1 VPTPADIAVVGGGI
15 AGASVAHEL
24 AATRSVVLLEAEQA
38 LGTHATARSAATWI
52 PGHGVAAVRALVVAS
67 GPRFARL
74 AAASGE
80 PALLAPRPVLWVA
93 TDAAGEAALARQLA
107 ERAGE
112 PHAAVVLDPGEA
124 LRRCPALRGVRAAAL
139 VEDAADVDVDAL
151 HRACVRGLRARGG
164 TVRARAR
171 VAALRRDGAG
181 WAIVLADGD
190 VVHAGEVVDAAG
202 AWADVVAAAAGVP
215 PVGLTPLRRTIAVA
229 RVPDPGR
236 LRAPHGGPLPMV
248 CEAADR
254 WYFKA
259 DGPHL
264 LVSPADETPAE
275 PGDARPDERD
285 VALALERVEEATGL
299 GLRSVATSWA
309 GLRTFVPDR
318 RPVVGA
324 WPDHPG
330 FWFVAGQGGSGIETA
345 PALAALAAAVVTG
358 AAPPDDVA
366 VDPADLAPAR
376 TAAPRLG

>member
-1 VPTPADIAVVGGGI
+1 VLTSPDIAVVGGGI

-24 AATRSVVLLEAEQA
+24 AATRSVVLLEAEPA

-52 PGHGVAAVRALVVAS
+52 PGHGVAAVRALTAAS

-74 AAASGE
+74 AAACDA
-80 PALLAPRPVLWVA
+80 PPLLAPRPVLWVA

-112 PHAAVVLDPGEA
+112 PAGPVAVDPGEA
-124 LRRCPALRGVRAAAL
+124 RRRCPALRAVRAAAL
-139 VEDAADVDVDAL
+139 VENAADVDVDAL
-151 HRACVRGLRARGG
+151 HRAYVRGLRARGG
-164 TVRARAR
+164 TVRTRAR
-171 VAALRRDGAG
+171 VAALRRAGTG
-181 WAIVLADGD
+181 WAIRFDDGT

-215 PVGLTPLRRTIAVA
+215 RVGLTPLRRTIAVA
-229 RVPDPGR
+229 RVPDPER
-236 LRAPHGGPLPMV
+236 LRPPGGGPLPMV

-259 DGPHL
+259 DGPNL

-285 VALALERVEEATGL
+285 VALALERVEEVTGL
-299 GLRSVATSWA
+299 GLRSVVTSWA

-345 PALAALAAAVVTG
+345 PALSALAAAVVTG
-358 AAPPDDVA
+358 APPPADLA

-376 TAAPRLG
+376 TAAA